1 MHTDW
6 FVFSTSESSGVGCGG
21 ESGPILDVVARAHN
35 LIGVD
40 VFLPSL
46 VVILAL
52 KTMPKDAAPDVMPDL
67 RMCNLFDTS
76 GKVRQWDSKYSRAT
90 TDCASDWRRL
100 WFGQK
105 YVINL
110 WNTYM
115 HAHMESMLTIK

>member
-1 MHTDW
+1 MGW
-6 FVFSTSESSGVGCGG
+6 VAEMSQAPF
-21 ESGPILDVVARAHN
+21 LNVARTHN

-46 VVILAL
+46 VVILVL